1 MVPFS
6 EGVKEAD
13 RRSITSV
20 LQNVASVKENAYYLL
35 KNLWSEVD
43 EDWPFYSEEEK
54 AMIQR
59 YYFFFF
65 FTKPKLPITRGLK
78 FLKFRFI
85 NNNLTL

>member
-65 FTKPKLPITRGLK
+65 LLNLNYLLPEDLN
-78 FLKFRFI
+78 F
-85 NNNLTL
+85 